1 MAINETRSMNN
12 DLQIGLRDGAF
23 KSITPD
29 RGGAVDPSHAI
40 ERSSNLQL
48 QYDITDQRMGIHP
61 DGCNCEGCVPPYG
74 YY

>member
-12 DLQIGLRDGAF
+12 DLQLGLRDGAF

-40 ERSSNLQL
+40 ERSSTLQL
-48 QYDITDQRMGIHP
+48 QYNVVDERMGIHP
-61 DGCNCEGCVPPYG
+61 AGCKCEGCVPPYG